1 MRILGRGRAGAGE
14 GGLRRNDELRGT
26 ISTIRVPLPND
37 PDLPEFY
44 VYRFEV
50 ARRPFYVGI
59 GRSARASDRVRYVR
73 RLMKREEL
81 GLPVK
86 WDLSCSVIA
95 GLLRAGCTIDVV
107 YPVKGVVRAQ
117 ALACERAEIGRLAS
131 RGIIL
136 ANLQHNPRKPS
147 SASEVVRAVLEGH

>member
-1 MRILGRGRAGAGE
+1 MRAAEGADRKSFG
-14 GGLRRNDELRGT
+14 
-26 ISTIRVPLPND
+26 IRSVTPVPIPKN
-37 PDLPEFY
+37 PKAPEYY

-50 ARRPFYVGI
+50 GKRPFYVGI

-86 WDLSCSVIA
+86 WNLSCSAIA
-95 GLLRAGCTIDVV
+95 GLLRKGCTIDVV
-107 YPVKGVVRAQ
+107 YPVKGVIRAE
-117 ALACERAEIGRLAS
+117 ALARERAEIARLAA
-131 RGIIL
+131 RGVVL

-147 SASEVVRAVLEGH
+147 SAGEVVRAVLRRP